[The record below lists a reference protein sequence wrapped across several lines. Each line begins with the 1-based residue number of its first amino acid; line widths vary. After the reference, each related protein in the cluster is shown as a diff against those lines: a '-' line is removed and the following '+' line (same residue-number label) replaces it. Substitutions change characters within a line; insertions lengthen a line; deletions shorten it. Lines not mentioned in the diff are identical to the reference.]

1 MIKYVV
7 IDDENKDLELVEKVI
22 NKVLFK
28 TENEYEIYKFNKYN
42 TELEK
47 LINDN
52 SEPKIY
58 IIDIELDNKK
68 SGLDIARKIRE
79 NDWDSEIIIITNH
92 DRMFETVY
100 KTIYKVF
107 NFIEK
112 FDNMQARL
120 EEDLTVISKRN
131 FDKEKFVYENN
142 KISLQ
147 IYLKD
152 ILYIYRDT
160 VERKLVII
168 TSNNKYLVN
177 LTIKEMLD
185 KLDYRFKQVHRAC
198 IVNSER
204 VRMFAWQNGYFE
216 LETGENI
223 YMLSKTFRKGAE
235 NENK

>member
-7 IDDENKDLELVEKVI
+7 VDDANKDLELVEKVI

-42 TELEK
+42 SELEK
-47 LINDN
+47 MINDN

-112 FDNMQARL
+112 FDNMEARL

-168 TSNNKYLVN
+168 TTNNKYLVN
-177 LTIKEMLD
+177 LTIQNMLER
-185 KLDYRFKQVHRAC
+185 LDYRFRQVHRAC
-198 IVNSER
+198 IVNSEK
-204 VRMFAWQNGYFE
+204 VRMFDWQNGYFE
-216 LETGENI
+216 LETGEKI
-223 YMLSKTFRKGAE
+223 YMLSKTFRKDE
-235 NENK
+235 KDED

>member
-1 MIKYVV
+1 M
-7 IDDENKDLELVEKVI
+7 E
-22 NKVLFK
+22 
-28 TENEYEIYKFNKYN
+28 
-42 TELEK
+42 
-47 LINDN
+47 
-52 SEPKIY
+52 
-58 IIDIELDNKK
+58 
-68 SGLDIARKIRE
+68 
-79 NDWDSEIIIITNH
+79 
-92 DRMFETVY
+92 
-100 KTIYKVF
+100 
-107 NFIEK
+107 
-112 FDNMQARL
+112 ARL

-223 YMLSKTFRKGAE
+223 YMLSKSFRKGAKDE
-235 NENK
+235 N

>member
-28 TENEYEIYKFNKYN
+28 TKNEYEIYKFNKYN

-223 YMLSKTFRKGAE
+223 YMLSKSFRKGAKDE
-235 NENK
+235 N

>member
-112 FDNMQARL
+112 FDNMESRL

-168 TSNNKYLVN
+168 TTNNKYLVN

-204 VRMFAWQNGYFE
+204 VRMFVWQNGYFE

-223 YMLSKTFRKGAE
+223 YMLSKSFRKGAKDE
-235 NENK
+235 N

>member
-7 IDDENKDLELVEKVI
+7 IDDEAKDLELVEKII

-28 TENEYEIYKFNKYN
+28 TENEYEIHKFSKYN
-42 TELEK
+42 LDLEK
-47 LINDN
+47 IINDN

-68 SGLDIARKIRE
+68 SGLDIARQIRE

-112 FDNMQARL
+112 FDNMEERL
-120 EEDLTVISKRN
+120 EKDLTLISQKSY
-131 FDKEKFVYENN
+131 DKEKFVYENN

-160 VERKLVII
+160 VERKLVIV
-168 TSNNKYLVN
+168 TTNNKYLVN
-177 LTIKEMLD
+177 LTIQNMLD
-185 KLDYRFKQVHRAC
+185 KLDYRFKQTHRAC
-198 IVNSER
+198 IANSER
-204 VRMFAWQNGYFE
+204 VRLFDWQNGFFE
-216 LETGENI
+216 LETGEKI
-223 YMLSKTFRKGAE
+223 YMLSKTFRKGGE
-235 NENK
+235 NDN

>member
-168 TSNNKYLVN
+168 TTNNKYLVN

-223 YMLSKTFRKGAE
+223 YMLSKSFRKGAKDE
-235 NENK
+235 N

>member
-112 FDNMQARL
+112 FDNMEARL

-168 TSNNKYLVN
+168 TTNNKYLVN

-204 VRMFAWQNGYFE
+204 VRMFSWQNGYFE

-223 YMLSKTFRKGAE
+223 YMLSKSFRKGE
-235 NENK
+235 KDGD

>member
-7 IDDENKDLELVEKVI
+7 IDDENKELELVEKII
-22 NKVLFK
+22 NKVMFK
-28 TENEYEIYKFNKYN
+28 TESEYEIYKFNKY
-42 TELEK
+42 TPTLENI
-47 LINDN
+47 INDN
-52 SEPKIY
+52 SQAKVY

-68 SGLDIARKIRE
+68 SGLDIARQIRE

-112 FDNMQARL
+112 FDNMETRL
-120 EEDLTVISKRN
+120 ETDLTAISRKTD
-131 FDKEKFVYENN
+131 DKEKFVYENN

-160 VERKLVII
+160 VERKLVIV
-168 TSNNKYLVN
+168 TTNNKYLVS
-177 LTIKEMLD
+177 LTIQNMLER
-185 KLDYRFKQVHRAC
+185 LDNRFRQTHRAC
-198 IVNSER
+198 IANKER
-204 VRMFAWQNGYFE
+204 VRMFDWQKGYFE
-216 LETGENI
+216 LETGEYV
-223 YMLSKTFRKGAE
+223 YMLSKTFRKGDE
-235 NENK
+235 NED

>member
-7 IDDENKDLELVEKVI
+7 IDDDAKDLERVEKVI

-28 TENEYEIYKFNKYN
+28 TENEYEIYKFSNYN
-42 TELEK
+42 QEVEK
-47 LINDN
+47 MINDL

-58 IIDIELDNKK
+58 IIDIELDTKK
-68 SGLDIARKIRE
+68 SGLDIAKKIRE

-112 FDNMQARL
+112 FENMESRL
-120 EEDLTVISKRN
+120 EQDLTVISKRN

-160 VERKLVII
+160 IERKLVII
-168 TSNNKYLVN
+168 TTNNKYLVN

-185 KLDYRFKQVHRAC
+185 KLDNRFKQVHRAC
-198 IVNSER
+198 ITNIER
-204 VRMFAWQNGYFE
+204 VRLFDWHNGYFE
-216 LETGENI
+216 LETSEKI
-223 YMLSKTFRKGAE
+223 YMLSKNFRKDIS
-235 NENK
+235 K

>member
-223 YMLSKTFRKGAE
+223 YMLSKSFRKGAKDE
-235 NENK
+235 N